1 MELHNKVQG
10 TMASVPYVEENYNNV
25 YLRSNVQQIIEEDG
39 TTYWL
44 YDEILLTITEYAS
57 LRDTNIFDGIFER
70 MKAT

>member
-25 YLRSNVQQIIEEDG
+25 YLRSNVQQIIKEDG

-70 MKAT
+70 MKG